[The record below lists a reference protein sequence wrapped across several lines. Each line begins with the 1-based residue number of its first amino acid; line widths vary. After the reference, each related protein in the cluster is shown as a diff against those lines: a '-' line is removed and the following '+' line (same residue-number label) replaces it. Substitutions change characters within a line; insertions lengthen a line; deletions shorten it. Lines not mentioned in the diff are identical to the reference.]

1 MTEEGNVVHLPVPR
15 SEEGPAPSVS
25 AERWA
30 AVSEAEMGQ
39 QVDGAMVWLREHP
52 GSDHL
57 DAAYAIAQRQGS
69 ALGQSQWPGFVAR
82 VREDAER

>member
-1 MTEEGNVVHLPVPR
+1 
-15 SEEGPAPSVS
+15 
-25 AERWA
+25 
-30 AVSEAEMGQ
+30 MGQ

-57 DAAYAIAQRQGS
+57 DAAYAIAQQQGS